1 MRKTTLFIITFLTLF
16 AYANA
21 DAYKDGF
28 IIGYVTGTISKRHRN
43 TNNEDKFIKYN
54 KQIIDTSLFDFP
66 QQKNPQCLEIKVRE
80 VTYATFM
87 QKLFVSIMAILCFSF
102 IIHECGNG
110 SDDDRDRL
118 IGIIIGSMLA

>member
-1 MRKTTLFIITFLTLF
+1 MKKTALFIITFLTLF

-28 IIGYVTGTISKRHRN
+28 IIGYVTGTIGKKHRN
-43 TNNEDKFIKYN
+43 NNNEEKFIKYN

-66 QQKNPQCLEIKVRE
+66 IQKNPKCVEIKIKE

-87 QKLFVSIMAILCFSF
+87 HKLFVSIMVILCFSF
-102 IIHECGNG
+102 IIHECSNG
-110 SDDDRDRL
+110 TDDDRDRL